1 MKSLTSPLLDV
12 LTTLAIW
19 KKCLNCWKQ
28 FFYQETYRTIC
39 LFFLVKMSK
48 LVKVVIRLWSILS
61 WPWISAID
69 DKAIWILFARNFK
82 IEPIISLLNI
92 IERFFVTVITYQ
104 LYIFDIIPS
113 WIAEGKMFNI
123 MVWEIIFDSLIY
135 SGIKYEKYKGS
146 YSQIF

>member
-1 MKSLTSPLLDV
+1 MYWPRYLFEKNVWIVGNNFFS
-12 LTTLAIW
+12 
-19 KKCLNCWKQ
+19 KKLIEQ
-28 FFYQETYRTIC
+28 FVF
-39 LFFLVKMSK
+39 FFLVKMSK

-69 DKAIWILFARNFK
+69 DKATWILFARNFK